1 MSVCDVREPRASPS
15 YDDISILARFLT
27 YVWFLFLSSFFL
39 RVVALFVG
47 FFRLGDAFPALT
59 LLPFVP
65 AFALAFARLPDM
77 PLMVNLPFFGL

>member
-1 MSVCDVREPRASPS
+1 LVLVP
-15 YDDISILARFLT
+15 
-27 YVWFLFLSSFFL
+27 VVFFL

-47 FFRLGDAFPALT
+47 FFRLGAAFPALT

-77 PLMVNLPFFGL
+77 PLMVNLPVFGL

>member
-1 MSVCDVREPRASPS
+1 
-15 YDDISILARFLT
+15 
-27 YVWFLFLSSFFL
+27 LFLSSFFL

-47 FFRLGDAFPALT
+47 FFRLGAAFPALT

>member
-1 MSVCDVREPRASPS
+1 MSVCDVRTSLASPS

-47 FFRLGDAFPALT
+47 FFRLGAAF
-59 LLPFVP
+59 P
-65 AFALAFARLPDM
+65 AFALAFDRLPDM
-77 PLMVNLPFFGL
+77 PLMVNLPVFGL